1 VPWCLFG
8 WPKCPPQ
15 TRKVNHAEQGLPRD
29 DAKMFENRPT
39 PDNLAGRQTTRSVM
53 QVSCQPSSRAAQIP
67 AIDTSIEMG
76 PRGFDETFLSGR
88 GKPGNPGV
96 VLHLG
101 SRSAAFFGDGEQ
113 NETES
118 RHDRKEHQRNQERP
132 KGPEISS
139 LHKANIRLQ
148 ENAAHIRRPL
158 KPIARNSSP
167 RAATALDNGLL
178 DCAHPASS
186 P

>member
-1 VPWCLFG
+1 MPSRVC
-8 WPKCPPQ
+8 
-15 TRKVNHAEQGLPRD
+15 RD

-39 PDNLAGRQTTRSVM
+39 PDDLAGRQTTRSVM

-88 GKPGNPGV
+88 GKPGNPKRV
-96 VLHLG
+96 VLHLR

-118 RHDRKEHQRNQERP
+118 RHDRNEHQRNQARP

-139 LHKANIRLQ
+139 LHKGNIRLQ
-148 ENAAHIRRPL
+148 KMPHSFGGRSSQLQEIRHPEQPRRSTTVCWTVRTERAPHEAV
-158 KPIARNSSP
+158 KRNK
-167 RAATALDNGLL
+167 TLL
-178 DCAHPASS
+178 MQE
-186 P
+186 

>member
-1 VPWCLFG
+1 MPSRVCRG
-8 WPKCPPQ
+8 TMRRCSR
-15 TRKVNHAEQGLPRD
+15 TARHRTILPADRQRD
-29 DAKMFENRPT
+29 
-39 PDNLAGRQTTRSVM
+39 RSCKYP
-53 QVSCQPSSRAAQIP
+53 VSRHHELHKYQPSIRPSKW
-67 AIDTSIEMG
+67 D

-139 LHKANIRLQ
+139 LHKGNIRLQ
-148 ENAAHIRRPL
+148 KMPHSFGGRSSQLQEIRHPEQ
-158 KPIARNSSP
+158 P
-167 RAATALDNGLL
+167 RRSTTVCWTVRTERAPHEAVKGNKTLL
-178 DCAHPASS
+178 MQE
-186 P
+186 

>member
-1 VPWCLFG
+1 MPSRVCRG
-8 WPKCPPQ
+8 TMRRCSR
-15 TRKVNHAEQGLPRD
+15 TARHRTILPADRQRD
-29 DAKMFENRPT
+29 
-39 PDNLAGRQTTRSVM
+39 RSCKYP
-53 QVSCQPSSRAAQIP
+53 VSRHHELHKYQPSIRPSKW
-67 AIDTSIEMG
+67 D